1 MVAATGPTGRATQL
15 YKVLECIRSSAADAK
30 AAANCES
37 FGIET
42 ANVVEQ
48 TIGSFLRKEAQKFP
62 LVISL

>member
-1 MVAATGPTGRATQL
+1 MVAATAPTGRATQL

-30 AAANCES
+30 AAKCES
-37 FGIET
+37 FGFET

-48 TIGSFLRKEAQKFP
+48 TIGSFLRKEAQEFS